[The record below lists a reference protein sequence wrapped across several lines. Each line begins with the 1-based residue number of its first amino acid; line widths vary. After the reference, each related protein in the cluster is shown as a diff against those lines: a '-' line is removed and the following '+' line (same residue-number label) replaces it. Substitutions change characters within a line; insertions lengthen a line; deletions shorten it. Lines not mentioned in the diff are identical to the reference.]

1 MTSGARCSSVPRGE
15 CSGGEGSQGAVGAQ
29 LSAGMPTAPRTPP
42 PGELLGGGDGLPVP
56 FPALHLV
63 CCVSLAGLEVDM

>member
-1 MTSGARCSSVPRGE
+1 MD
-15 CSGGEGSQGAVGAQ
+15 AQ

-42 PGELLGGGDGLPVP
+42 PGEPLGGGDGLPVP
-56 FPALHLV
+56 FPAVHLV